1 MLALSLA
8 ITLAYPDAAR
18 DASADLV
25 ALVANLPGVLV
36 RALVGAV
43 QLLALLT
50 PVVLV
55 AIAVRWKR
63 PLQVTVAVAA
73 GAIAGLG
80 AALGQ
85 HWLDDATPAASV
97 DALTI
102 DSFVTGAAFPSGSY
116 LAGLAAA
123 VTVLSP
129 SFSRSWRQASWAFIG
144 VLCFVRVLTAVAVPL
159 GLVTT
164 IAFGVVVG
172 SLALVALGSPARRF
186 DLSSIAPA
194 LRTAGLEVGDLVL
207 DDDPAGLTH
216 RLRGTRRWR
225 GRDGVGGRT
234 RRAGRRA
241 AHARLADDPGE
252 GDRRQPTRLVART
265 PGRARGARLASG
277 RGRRGPDTNGR
288 RHRGDRAR

>member
-8 ITLAYPDAAR
+8 ITLAYPDAAS
-18 DASADLV
+18 DVSADLV
-25 ALVANLPGVLV
+25 ALVANLPGVVV
-36 RALVGAV
+36 RALLGTV

-129 SFSRSWRQASWAFIG
+129 SFSRALASG
-144 VLCFVRVLTAVAVPL
+144 VLGVHRRPVLRASAH
-159 GLVTT
+159 
-164 IAFGVVVG
+164 
-172 SLALVALGSPARRF
+172 RRR
-186 DLSSIAPA
+186 
-194 LRTAGLEVGDLVL
+194 RTARPRHDHRVRCRRGLSR
-207 DDDPAGLTH
+207 AG
-216 RLRGTRRWR
+216 RAR
-225 GRDGVGGRT
+225 RT
-234 RRAGRRA
+234 RRAGSTCRA
-241 AHARLADDPGE
+241 SPPR
-252 GDRRQPTRLVART
+252 
-265 PGRARGARLASG
+265 
-277 RGRRGPDTNGR
+277 
-288 RHRGDRAR
+288 